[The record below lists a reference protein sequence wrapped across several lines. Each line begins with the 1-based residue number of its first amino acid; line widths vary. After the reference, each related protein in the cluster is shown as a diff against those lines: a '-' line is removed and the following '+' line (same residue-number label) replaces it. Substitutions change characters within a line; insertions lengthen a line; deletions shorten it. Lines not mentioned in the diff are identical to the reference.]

1 MKRFIVLNEK
11 QETVDVSCF
20 FIISF
25 LTLILFLLLFIFR
38 NIDDNKLTS
47 WQWVFLHINHV
58 KVFVLLLIGLGGAF
72 LASAIPFD
80 DYYHP
85 LLLFLFSFT
94 VSIGFWFTPEVIVDA
109 SRYFTQAKH
118 LELFGI
124 GYFLRQ
130 WGREIFA
137 WTDMPLVPFL
147 YGLIFKFFGEKRIYI
162 QILTTLFFSGT
173 TVCIYY
179 IGKLLWNRETG
190 FYAGLLLLGIP
201 YLFSQVP
208 LMLVDIPTMFFF
220 TLAVATFINALHKDG
235 PKMIVLSS
243 ISIFLAFF
251 SKYSTW
257 LMLSV
262 LGVIFL
268 VLYFKE
274 SKPFTVIPVAVLSAF
289 LIGGTLLSNLE
300 VFSEQI
306 RLLFTYQ
313 RPGLRRWEEGFI
325 STFLFQTHP
334 FITAIAVYSIYIAL
348 KNKDSK
354 FLIAAWP
361 LLLVFLLEIKRIR
374 YIIMAFPMLV
384 LLASYG
390 LQSIHGRRLKRFFV
404 LSILV
409 YSLTIGYSA
418 YLPFLQ
424 KMSTVNL
431 MRAGEFLN
439 TLSIENVKV
448 FTLQKDNHL
457 QYPLL
462 NYAISVPILDIFT
475 EKNILYY
482 RGNNLSPPQRT
493 IETSPLRFTWEY
505 KIPRYYQSISYT
517 KASTAVL
524 IISDSTEVSLPD
536 YIEQEISPYT
546 HSITFS
552 TTEGVFRYKTI
563 VRVFYD

>member
-1 MKRFIVLNEK
+1 MRRFLVLNEK

-20 FIISF
+20 FVISF

-47 WQWVFLHINHV
+47 WQWVFLHTDHI

-80 DYYHP
+80 EHYHP
-85 LLLFLFSFT
+85 LLLFLFSFI
-94 VSIGFWFTPEVIVDA
+94 VSIGFWSTPEVIVDA

-137 WTDMPLVPFL
+137 WTDMPFVPFL

-179 IGKLLWNRETG
+179 IGKMLWNRETG

-208 LMLVDIPTMFFF
+208 LMLVDIPTMFFY
-220 TLAVATFINALHKDG
+220 TLAIATFIKALQKG
-235 PKMIVLSS
+235 GTKIVVFSS
-243 ISIFLAFF
+243 ISILLAFF

-262 LGVIFL
+262 LGIVFL

-274 SKPFTVIPVAVLSAF
+274 TKPFTVASIAVLSTL
-289 LIGGTLLSNLE
+289 LIGGIFLSHLE

-334 FITAIAVYSIYIAL
+334 FVTAIAVYSLYMAF
-348 KNKDSK
+348 KNRDSR

-361 LLLVFLLEIKRIR
+361 LLLVFVLEIKRIR
-374 YIIMAFPMLV
+374 YIIMTFPMLA
-384 LLASYG
+384 LMASYG
-390 LQSIHGRRLKRFFV
+390 LQSIHRRRLKRFFV
-404 LSILV
+404 ISILV
-409 YSLTIGYSA
+409 YSLIIGYTA

-424 KMSTVNL
+424 KMSAVNL

-439 TLSIENVKV
+439 TLSIKNVKV
-448 FTLQKDNHL
+448 FTVQSDDRL
-457 QYPLL
+457 QYPPL
-462 NYAISVPILDIFT
+462 NYAVSVPILDIFT

-482 RGNNLSPPQRT
+482 GGNNLPPPQRI

-505 KIPRYYQSISYT
+505 KIPRYYQSTPYT
-517 KASTAVL
+517 KASTALL

-536 YIEQEISPYT
+536 YIEQESSPYT
-546 HSITFS
+546 HSIIFS